1 MAADDKS
8 VVEFTLSAGQCHDAP
23 QGRILMETVG
33 KQDTVIPLIMD
44 KAYED
49 DLTRYIAQ
57 MLKFEPV
64 VPPKANRKD
73 TWDYDKELYK
83 RRNEIERLFRR
94 LQGFRRIFCR
104 YEKLDIMYIAFI
116 QFALVF
122 LSIR

>member
-1 MAADDKS
+1 MAADDKT
-8 VVEFTLSAGQCHDAP
+8 VVELTLSAGQCHDAP

-44 KAYED
+44 RAFED
-49 DLTRYIAQ
+49 DLTRFIAQ
-57 MLKFEPV
+57 MLKFEPI
-64 VPPKANRKD
+64 VPPKSNRND
-73 TWDYDKELYK
+73 PWDYDKELYK

-104 YEKLDIMYIAFI
+104 YEKLDIMYIGVI